1 MKLNGI
7 SCGGFTMPMK
17 DVVEFSLSGTTI
29 EAVGALD
36 GQDLILTEDDGTTTV
51 GSFKGYAV
59 TAVYQSNGAV
69 RMRAARELDADS
81 KSAIENLETS
91 VTLLT
96 TKATA
101 IEGDVSDVEEA
112 NADVLQA
119 IGELGVDIA
128 GIQSTNAD
136 LLQAVGEL
144 GTMIASMSAP
154 ADDVTE

>member
-1 MKLNGI
+1 MKLCGI
-7 SCGGFTMPMK
+7 TCDGYSMK
-17 DVVEFSLSGTTI
+17 GRALVEFSLSATTI
-29 EAVGALD
+29 TDAAAID
-36 GQDLILTEDDGTTTV
+36 GQDLVVTEDDGETV
-51 GSFKGYAV
+51 VASFAGYGV
-59 TAVYQSNGAV
+59 TAVYQSGDSV
-69 RMRAARELDADS
+69 RLRAARELEADS

-91 VTLLT
+91 VSLLT

-144 GTMIASMSAP
+144 GTMIASLSAP
-154 ADDVTE
+154 ADDATE